1 METKLT
7 QKILIMGLPGSG
19 KTTLA
24 LALSKLLNAVHFNAD
39 QIRANINKDLGFSKE
54 DRIEQAS
61 RMGWLCDQVVKA
73 GHYSVADFVC
83 PTRETRDM
91 FGPAFV
97 VWMNTIQEGR
107 FADTNR
113 LFEPPS
119 GTDYDVMITEFDA
132 ENAAKI
138 IYAKLMDYIN
148 TTSAWN
154 NKKSTAL
161 LMGRYQPWHDGH
173 TALFQAALERADQV
187 LIAVRD
193 TGGTDSS
200 NPFDF
205 DFVRGRIH
213 EALRSYEGKF
223 KVELIPNI
231 TNVVYGRSVGYKI
244 EQVHLGEAIESISAT
259 KERARMGLA
268 HTSPNIT

>member
-1 METKLT
+1 METGLT
-7 QKILIMGLPGSG
+7 RKILIMGLPGSC

-24 LALSKLLNAVHFNAD
+24 THLSKLLNAVHFNAD
-39 QIRANINKDLGFSKE
+39 QIRANINKDLGFSRE
-54 DRIEQAS
+54 DRIEQAK
-61 RMGWLCDQVVKA
+61 RMGWLCDQVNRA
-73 GHYSVADFVC
+73 GHHCVADFVC
-83 PTRETRDM
+83 PTNLTRQM

-113 LFEPPS
+113 LFEPPG
-119 GTDYDVMITEFDA
+119 GTEYDVMITEFDA
-132 ENAAKI
+132 ANAAEM
-138 IYAKLMDYIN
+138 IYHKVLAL
-148 TTSAWN
+148 SAETQWD

-173 TALFQAALERADQV
+173 TELFKAALERAEQV

-205 DFVRGRIH
+205 DFVRNRIH
-213 EALRSYEGKF
+213 QALKQYEGRF

-231 TNVVYGRSVGYKI
+231 TNVVYGRAVGYKI
-244 EQVHLGEAIESISAT
+244 EQVHLDAAVEDISGT
-259 KERARMGLA
+259 KEREKMGLRDK
-268 HTSPNIT
+268 TPDVS